1 MRFRA
6 DDYGNPV
13 EPLEPLRAGSDFSRP
28 KGSLQKITEGIQART
43 KHRREALC

>member
-1 MRFRA
+1 MLPA

-13 EPLEPLRAGSDFSRP
+13 EPLEPLRAGLDFSRP
-28 KGSLQKITEGIQART
+28 KGSLQKITKGIQART